1 MACTAIGQI
10 TLYDTSVTPLLIRI
24 CDMIRT
30 ELTKHRASPGKFFIC
45 VRIISDKAT
54 LPSVEILKL
63 RIQFTGEK
71 CFFVMQK
78 ARNLTIG
85 VFIVGKNNSIDATL
99 VVSSS
104 QGCWRAV
111 PNASRWRMPGLRA
124 PSLALRIAV

>member
-1 MACTAIGQI
+1 
-10 TLYDTSVTPLLIRI
+10 
-24 CDMIRT
+24 MIWT

-45 VRIISDKAT
+45 VRVISDKAT

-99 VVSSS
+99 VVFVEPRLLEGGS
-104 QGCWRAV
+104 QCEPLEDARLAGTFACLENCCVDLHRLAV
-111 PNASRWRMPGLRA
+111 LSAIGA
-124 PSLALRIAV
+124 A